1 MVQSLLI
8 HFIFI
13 VVLIL
18 MNLPDINVGVIS
30 TQIEFFTV
38 SQY

>member
-18 MNLPDINVGVIS
+18 MKLLDINVDVIS

-38 SQY
+38 SQS

>member
-18 MNLPDINVGVIS
+18 MKLLDINVDVIS

-38 SQY
+38 SQC